1 MWSGESDTD
10 RSQQHSSFTY
20 LPPLLS
26 LCSIFGA
33 GLAVLLLSV
42 AESSFYSLAT
52 AAGVYG
58 FCVGSWYLLMP
69 VILADVFGTERIS
82 SSYGLIRMFQGVGAI
97 SVPPLTGFMRDQT
110 GSYDICFYAMGTL
123 MMIGSIPMIVSI
135 ALDRNGEDS
144 EGGEEEEE
152 AETERKRIRSSP

>member
-1 MWSGESDTD
+1 M
-10 RSQQHSSFTY
+10 
-20 LPPLLS
+20 
-26 LCSIFGA
+26 
-33 GLAVLLLSV
+33 AVLLLSV
-42 AESSFYSLAT
+42 AEASFYSLAT

-110 GSYDICFYAMGTL
+110 GSYDVCFYSMGAC
-123 MMIGSIPMIVSI
+123 MMLGSIPMIASI
-135 ALDRNGEDS
+135 ALGDRNAAAEES
-144 EGGEEEEE
+144 EGDQV
-152 AETERKRIRSSP
+152 ERKKVERSP

>member
-1 MWSGESDTD
+1 MVS
-10 RSQQHSSFTY
+10 Y
-20 LPPLLS
+20 LLGTWNLRTKRVLEHFS
-26 LCSIFGA
+26 VFGA

-42 AESSFYSLAT
+42 AEVSIYSLAT

-69 VILADVFGTERIS
+69 VILADVFGMERIS

-110 GSYDICFYAMGTL
+110 GSYDISFYSMGAC
-123 MMIGSIPMIVSI
+123 MMLGCIPMIVSI
-135 ALDRNGEDS
+135 VLGNRCS
-144 EGGEEEEE
+144 GGV
-152 AETERKRIRSSP
+152 ETPQSKKIRRSP

>member
-1 MWSGESDTD
+1 M
-10 RSQQHSSFTY
+10 
-20 LPPLLS
+20 
-26 LCSIFGA
+26 
-33 GLAVLLLSV
+33 LLLSV

-110 GSYDICFYAMGTL
+110 GSYDSCFYSMGAL
-123 MMIGSIPMIVSI
+123 MMLGSIPMIVSI
-135 ALDRNGEDS
+135 ALDSNKYGGEDADL
-144 EGGEEEEE
+144 EEKECKTIEE
-152 AETERKRIRSSP
+152 SP